1 MSLRLLKE
9 KPVLGWALYDWANSA
24 FALTVVATFFPIF
37 FRDFYSAGED
47 SAAITSRFSI
57 GISTAS
63 LVVALLAPIL
73 GAVADSGGVRKRFLL
88 GFTLLAVASVLG
100 LYFVE
105 QGDWVVALGLYACA
119 LLGFYAANTF
129 YDSLLV
135 TVTTPDRY
143 EQVSALGFGIGY
155 FGSALLLA
163 FNTWMVSKPEV
174 FGFADVTVAMRV
186 AFAIVAVWWAV
197 FTVPL
202 LLFVKEPKT
211 ESPGLMRAAVD
222 GYRTLIQTLRDI
234 RQYRNIALFLAAYW
248 LYIDGVHTL
257 ILMATDF
264 GARLE
269 FDRNDLIAAI
279 LITNFVGA
287 PATIAF
293 GLMGKRIGPKRA
305 IIIGIFVYLL
315 IAAWGLTLKEV
326 WQFYAMAIGI
336 GLVQGGVQSMS
347 RSMFARLIPED
358 KASEFFGFYSTLGK
372 FAAILGPLLIG
383 ILSRVSDDPRI
394 AVVAVLP
401 LFIGG
406 LLLLVRVS
414 DTPETAAPA
423 TANAE

>member
-73 GAVADSGGVRKRFLL
+73 GAVADSGGTRKRFLL

-174 FGFADVTVAMRV
+174 FGFADVTAAMRA

-202 LLFVKEPKT
+202 LVFVKEPKND
-211 ESPGLMRAAVD
+211 SPGLMRAAVD
-222 GYRTLIQTLRDI
+222 GYRTLVQTLRDI

-293 GLMGKRIGPKRA
+293 GLMGERIGPKRA

-347 RSMFARLIPED
+347 RAMFARLIPDD

-423 TANAE
+423 TSNPE

>member
-73 GAVADSGGVRKRFLL
+73 GAVADSGGTRKRFLL

-163 FNTWMVSKPEV
+163 LNTWMVSKPEV
-174 FGFADVTVAMRV
+174 FGFADVTAAMRA

-202 LLFVKEPKT
+202 LVFVKEPKND
-211 ESPGLMRAAVD
+211 SPGLMRAAVD
-222 GYRTLIQTLRDI
+222 GYRTLVQTLRDI

-293 GLMGKRIGPKRA
+293 GLMGERIGPKRA

-347 RSMFARLIPED
+347 RAMFARLIPDD

-414 DTPETAAPA
+414 DTSETAAPA
-423 TANAE
+423 TSNPE